1 MSRIGKL
8 PISIPANVTVA
19 VSNDNVITVKGPKGE
34 LSQKIDASI
43 AVVVEDGTLTVKY
56 ANCETYAEATK
67 QQHAYHGLYRALINN
82 MVIGVSEGFSK
93 SLTIIGTGYRAA
105 LSGKK
110 LVLNMGYS
118 HPVTIGAVEGVKF
131 EVPSQTEII
140 VSGIDK
146 QKVGQIAAVIRSVR
160 EPEPYGGKG
169 IMYKG
174 ERVRRKVGKKAG
186 KK

>member
-1 MSRIGKL
+1 MSRVGNKVIN
-8 PISIPANVTVA
+8 IPAGVTV
-19 VSNDNVITVKGPKGE
+19 NVENNTIVVKGPKGE
-34 LSQKIDASI
+34 LTYTFNADIKVE
-43 AVVVEDGTLTVKY
+43 VVGAEIKVTRPSEEKKHRTLHGTTR
-56 ANCETYAEATK
+56 ANI
-67 QQHAYHGLYRALINN
+67 QN
-82 MVIGVSEGFSK
+82 MVTGVSEGYEK
-93 SLTIIGTGYRAA
+93 VLEIVGVGYRAS
-105 LSGKK
+105 LQGNT

-118 HPVTIGAVEGVKF
+118 HPVTIEGVEGVKF

-146 QKVGQIAAVIRSVR
+146 QKVGQMAAVIRSVR

-174 ERVRRKVGKKAG
+174 ERVRRKIGKKAG